1 MTKEVQDILEGRKK
15 ITFKFVNY
23 NTPERKEELKAVI
36 KAQKE
41 VLERKEVDWQKL
53 NTFIIKR

>member
-1 MTKEVQDILEGRKK
+1 MTKEIQDILEGKKK
-15 ITFKFVNY
+15 ITFKFVIY
-23 NTPERKEELKAVI
+23 NTPERKRELKALI

-53 NTFIIKR
+53 NTFVIKR